1 MLPRLQL
8 ALAGGG
14 KVLRVSRP
22 TSRMR
27 LKQLDRCRIL
37 FLQLLPGTS
46 GRRCQHLC
54 RDGPD
59 MLICLHVAVAWL
71 DPVLI
76 VNLRD
81 DVENAQVTV
90 FLCDLVH
97 LLLSEDG

>member
-1 MLPRLQL
+1 MLPRVQL

-27 LKQLDRCRIL
+27 LKQLDRRRIL

-76 VNLRD
+76 VYLRD